1 MQQGIPGGKPGQNLT
16 KNFKILKGLSQINE
30 MAFFYILMLYNFGL
44 SLKIFNNLNILN
56 KNTIDQ
62 KKLSSRLI

>member
-1 MQQGIPGGKPGQNLT
+1 MQQEIPGGKPGQNLT